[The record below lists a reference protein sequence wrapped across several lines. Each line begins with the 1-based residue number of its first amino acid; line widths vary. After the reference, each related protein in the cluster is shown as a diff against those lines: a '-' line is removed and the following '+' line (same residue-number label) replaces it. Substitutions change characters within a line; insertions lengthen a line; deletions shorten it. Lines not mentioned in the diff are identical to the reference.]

1 MAKDFEIAAPG
12 RFDKLFDDAKKEIF
26 RLETY
31 PEYRVGAE
39 NGELK
44 YFLKHSRM
52 GPESKDSGD
61 WYAKMARA
69 RDRGVNYW
77 RVRRLSVPRTPYE
90 RYELAAYKRQ
100 IPHGLKV
107 WAFNRHQMPHATKE
121 LDEVPYAMDYWM
133 FDGKKIIFIQYDLL
147 GKYMQTLEYTGDP
160 TPYIK
165 LRDRLKKISKR
176 II

>member
-1 MAKDFEIAAPG
+1 MEKDLKAFSLEKFYGLVDNAKFE
-12 RFDKLFDDAKKEIF
+12 LF

-31 PEYRVGAE
+31 PEYRVD
-39 NGELK
+39 GEDGEIK
-44 YFLKHSRM
+44 YFMKHGKM
-52 GPESKDSGD
+52 GPESVDSRR
-61 WYAKMARA
+61 WYAKMASA
-69 RDRGVNYW
+69 RDRGANYW
-77 RVRRLSVPRTPYE
+77 RIRRLSVPRTPYE

-133 FDGKKIIFIQYDLL
+133 FDEKKIIFIQYDLL